1 MSIDQAFA
9 GMPLGPLTAA
19 PSAATRPSSCREE
32 QGDRFLREGWSAPP
46 SPPAPEPASAS
57 TPALHMGGRGG
68 GGGGGGGGGV
78 VGPPQGPARGASA
91 CSASVCSEGRCESV
105 TIDIPPAA
113 YDEVTCS
120 TTRSLPRRAFQRG
133 LSRTYGER

>member
-19 PSAATRPSSCREE
+19 PSAATRPSGGREE
-32 QGDRFLREGWSAPP
+32 KGDSFLREGWSAPP
-46 SPPAPEPASAS
+46 RPPAPEPTSAS
-57 TPALHMGGRGG
+57 RPALHMGGGG
-68 GGGGGGGGGV
+68 GVGVGGGGV
-78 VGPPQGPARGASA
+78 VGPPQGPARGASV

-113 YDEVTCS
+113 DDEVTCS
-120 TTRSLPRRAFQRG
+120 TTRPLPCRAFQPG
-133 LSRTYGER
+133 HSRPYGER